1 MSPLPPERKPQDT
14 IAMHDAPYRPILPLP
29 PVPPRTGPAPAPLA
43 GVKKRRSGLHVR
55 FVTRMSGELSAAI
68 GRAAR
73 RDGLTGGAWV
83 RRLLLE
89 RLDLQSA
96 DDARSGRPVR
106 IPEAH
111 QAAVAAALRELAEA
125 GSAVRARDEAEAA
138 HRLQAART
146 HLIPLALGQAE
157 P

>member
-1 MSPLPPERKPQDT
+1 
-14 IAMHDAPYRPILPLP
+14 
-29 PVPPRTGPAPAPLA
+29 
-43 GVKKRRSGLHVR
+43 LHVR
-55 FVTRMSGELSAAI
+55 FVTRMSAELSEAI

-73 RDGLTGGAWV
+73 QDGLTGGAWV

-125 GSAVRARDEAEAA
+125 GSAVRAGDEAEAA
-138 HRLQAART
+138 GRLQAARM
-146 HLIPLALGQAE
+146 HLIPLALGRAA